1 MSKLWEFVQ
10 AHLDRTGASEAAFAR
25 QIGSIPQTVNSWKK
39 RGLKQLP
46 EVATLRAISEITGAN
61 YADIISAVLTDIGY
75 IEDGELPTE
84 AITPNDHRQIALAAH
99 LLVEAV
105 PNIDELDIPFEDVFT
120 FVGLVE
126 QSAGLLGRTGLH
138 QVDDA
143 TAQEIVAEARKAASK
158 YRRLARRVA
167 ASLTGDDAS
176 ADRRPSESLED
187 SDALPTDSPASPGAP
202 GEASEE
208 QKTTA
213 GGKVTALPSRNQV
226 PKPERP
232 EDAKAARKRNPR
244 FKPKTLTNLID
255 VIRGQGRFCQRCMFL
270 FRT

>member
-1 MSKLWEFVQ
+1 MEEARV
-10 AHLDRTGASEAAFAR
+10 EAAPR
-25 QIGSIPQTVNSWKK
+25 SRHSPCD
-39 RGLKQLP
+39 
-46 EVATLRAISEITGAN
+46 LRDHRRN

-244 FKPKTLTNLID
+244 FKPQD
-255 VIRGQGRFCQRCMFL
+255 PDESH
-270 FRT
+270 